1 MLHLTNKDYY
11 LISKL
16 RKFNNYPAIEA
27 FLTQAKL
34 LIDTLKLDSDTP
46 NFLCTLPEKSRN
58 MNIQF
63 TNKYILVVNLEG
75 KTPSFW
81 YAMPNK
87 GENYYKNKK
96 LQIVHS
102 SELETLNNGTK
113 PLVLG
118 FEVFDFEKD
127 IKDLWLETA
136 KEALKSYKTNS
147 KKYKFNHELYKLITD
162 STYRNELFAFAQS
175 NQPIPALPTN
185 MQQDE
190 PNTKNTNP
198 PLNQILFGAPG
209 TGKTYHT
216 VNEAIEIMQQP
227 TNPAQ
232 LPLFSEGKGLTR
244 KDTKRAFDAYVAKKN
259 IQFVTFHQ
267 SFGYED
273 FVEGIKPV
281 TANGQVSYEIQ
292 DGIFKR
298 MCIEAKYEL
307 YRLQKDIDRKKDK
320 EEVEEENDDTEE
332 QVIDF
337 DDLWLNFV
345 HSLSTKHTFK
355 TKNNAKL
362 DWVKINES
370 LNIAVKHQNNKKE
383 YIVSKNRM
391 EKVYEYF
398 ESVDDIKN
406 VTVDIGQVIGGA
418 NYTAYWAVFNELK
431 IFERTFLAQNILVE
445 EEDSDEEYEIITDY
459 SDKKALVADF
469 NFQEVSQE
477 VYQKAKK
484 YVLIIDEINRGNV
497 AQIFGE
503 LITLI
508 EESKRAGKDEAIELV
523 LPYSKDAFSVP
534 ANLYLIGTMNTADR
548 SVEALD
554 TALRRRFSFKEM
566 RPDYT
571 ILPTVEGVE
580 VGKMLQT
587 INARIE
593 LLLDKEHAIGHSYF
607 LGLATIEDLRLAFEN
622 KLIPLLQEYFF
633 GDFSKIGLVLGEAFV
648 APQKQDKKD
657 IFAPFALVDKNLRT
671 DLLRREVYHFTESE
685 KWDATAFQGIYS

>member
-1 MLHLTNKDYY
+1 MRREGYICVSYFYLLIAMPLFTNKDYY
-11 LISKL
+11 LISKI
-16 RKFNNYPAIEA
+16 RKFNNYPAIEE
-27 FLTQAKL
+27 FLAQAKL

-87 GENYYKNKK
+87 GENYYKNKN

-162 STYRNELFAFAQS
+162 STYKNELFVFSQS

-216 VNEAIEIMQQP
+216 VNEAISIA
-227 TNPAQ
+227 NPAFDLSQ
-232 LPLFSEGKGLTR
+232 ERSVVKAEFDRLVGEGQ
-244 KDTKRAFDAYVAKKN
+244 

-281 TANGQVSYEIQ
+281 LSANNDAPIRYEIRS
-292 DGIFKR
+292 GVFKE
-298 MCIEAKYEL
+298 MCINAKTPNASGLQEAYNKLVEKL
-307 YRLQKDIDRKKDK
+307 S
-320 EEVEEENDDTEE
+320 EEET
-332 QVIDF
+332 IT
-337 DDLWLNFV
+337 LN
-345 HSLSTKHTFK
+345 
-355 TKNNAKL
+355 TKNSKAFSVYLNENENLNLVVGNPPTQRGSLTKDTL
-362 DWVKINES
+362 QRYING
-370 LNIAVKHQNNKKE
+370 
-383 YIVSKNRM
+383 
-391 EKVYEYF
+391 EKVHHPSYAWG
-398 ESVDDIKN
+398 V
-406 VTVDIGQVIGGA
+406 V
-418 NYTAYWAVFNELK
+418 NYLQTHFN
-431 IFERTFLAQNILVE
+431 
-445 EEDSDEEYEIITDY
+445 Y
-459 SDKKALVADF
+459 SDVDNTPK
-469 NFQEVSQE
+469 NF
-477 VYQKAKK
+477 
-484 YVLIIDEINRGNV
+484 VLIIDEINRGNV

-508 EESKRAGKDEAIELV
+508 EESKRAGKAEAIELV

-566 RPDYT
+566 RPDYAL
-571 ILPTVEGVE
+571 LPTVEGVE

-587 INARIE
+587 INTRIE
-593 LLLDKEHAIGHSYF
+593 LLLDKDHAIGHSYF
-607 LGLATIEDLRLAFEN
+607 LGLETIEDLRLAFEN

-657 IFAPFALVDKNLRT
+657 IFAPFASVDKSLRT
-671 DLLRREVYHFTESE
+671 DLLRREVYHFTES
-685 KWDATAFQGIYS
+685 KNWDATAFQGIYS